1 MVFTLFKR
9 RGRIAVLPAVAA
21 AIALTLTLMA
31 LGGRGPA
38 AAHAAVKHA
47 TKQSVTAR
55 DPDTLQVGDQMS
67 PDPAGSAAKAA
78 AANDPAGNSQAGGP
92 DTSGANDPA
101 GNSQA
106 GGPDTSGANDPAG
119 NSQAGGPD
127 TSGANDPA
135 GNSQAGGPDT
145 SSTSGEPSVDSEQGL
160 PGEPAVGHA
169 DPAGSAGSNCT
180 GNCVQ

>member
-9 RGRIAVLPAVAA
+9 RGRIAVLLALAA

-47 TKQSVTAR
+47 TKQSVAPR

-67 PDPAGSAAKAA
+67 PDPAGTAKAA

-92 DTSGANDPA
+92 DTSSANDP
-101 GNSQA
+101 G
-106 GGPDTSGANDPAG
+106 
-119 NSQAGGPD
+119 
-127 TSGANDPA
+127 

-145 SSTSGEPSVDSEQGL
+145 SSTSGESSVDSEQGL

-169 DPAGSAGSNCT
+169 DPVGSAGSNCT